1 MARKAHVAVIYVFI
15 ENAASDTVLKDAL
28 RALQKK
34 CRKGQ
39 TVCEMEDPMHAH
51 RHFYIAEVG
60 GKRVLRKAANI
71 WRLATAEEMA

>member
-1 MARKAHVAVIYVFI
+1 MASKARVRYIYVFI

-39 TVCEMEDPMHAH
+39 TVTDIEDPLHAH

-71 WRLATAEEMA
+71 WKLQKEEAV